1 MNHET
6 FLDTPLDQITEETF
20 NNLLPTQFLYDSW
33 NNIIESVI
41 QEAESQGVDA
51 SKILITPIDQWN
63 YHFVLNGKTVAIC
76 THVNDYVE

>member
-1 MNHET
+1 MDYDT
-6 FLDTPLDQITEETF
+6 FLNTPLDQITEEDYRKF
-20 NNLLPTQFLYDSW
+20 SLTQFLYDSW

-63 YHFVLNGKTVAIC
+63 WHFVLDGKTVAIC
-76 THVNDYVE
+76 THVDDYC